1 MFLYKNRGID
11 NIISLIICNYTGKQ
25 WGDMSLNFAI
35 NLVKFYTICSRKH
48 FSVKVSQGVHF
59 LMTSNPRLFFLKT
72 IALYALE
79 NFQLIN
85 VTIIQFISINAP
97 TLNTNKNHYAYRPKY
112 KHTEPNEAINKA
124 LLNMFKA
131 LLPQV
136 KATKIVL

>member
-35 NLVKFYTICSRKH
+35 NLLKFYTISSRKH

-59 LMTSNPRLFFLKT
+59 LIRSNPRFLKKKT

-79 NFQLIN
+79 NLQSIN
-85 VTIIQFISINAP
+85 VAIIQFISINAP
-97 TLNTNKNHYAYRPKY
+97 TLNPNRNHYTYRPKY
-112 KHTEPNEAINKA
+112 KHTEPTD
-124 LLNMFKA
+124 
-131 LLPQV
+131 
-136 KATKIVL
+136 TKRTRPSSRHC